1 MLAGKSMKLKP
12 KFGIVVLMD
21 ALGARTMSIQSSAE
35 YLNSIALLK
44 REIQDLHQITLEEE
58 GNPSV
63 SDMFAKLKPRFFGDS
78 ILMTYQVRDGELLI
92 EYLDKLVYTLN
103 CFVPTAMELGV
114 LFRGAL
120 SIGYYLEKQ
129 DVALGPAVTDA
140 ANWYEK
146 ADFIG
151 IIATPSAAHHVKAAY
166 AEEYSPD
173 ALDCPLAGFL
183 VTYNVPLSD
192 GGTLGTYALNWPDAM
207 SAIHCK
213 TYEQTPLPWF
223 YDRVKEF
230 SVPPGT
236 ETKYVNTEAF
246 IRNSLALASAKKKG
260 PPASG

>member
-1 MLAGKSMKLKP
+1 MKLKP
-12 KFGIVVLMD
+12 KFGIVALMD
-21 ALGARTMSIQSSAE
+21 ALGARTMSIESSAE
-35 YLNSIALLK
+35 YLDSIALLK
-44 REIQDLHQITLEEE
+44 REIQDARQITLEEE
-58 GNPSV
+58 SDPSV

-78 ILMTYQVRDGELLI
+78 ILMTYQVRDAKLLI
-92 EYLDKLVYTLN
+92 DYLDKLVFILN

-151 IIATPSAAHHVKAAY
+151 IIATPSASHYIKAAC
-166 AEEYSPD
+166 AEAFGPD

-183 VTYNVPLSD
+183 VTYDVPLSG
-192 GGTLGTYALNWPDAM
+192 GGTLRTYALNWPDAM
-207 SAIHCK
+207 SAVHCK
-213 TYEQTPLPWF
+213 TYEQAPLPWF

-236 ETKYVNTEAF
+236 ETKYANTEAF
-246 IRNSLALASAKKKG
+246 IRNGVALASAEKKG
-260 PPASG
+260 LPASG